1 MAAVRNGG
9 NFCAICPRDAMMDPD
24 ARGLAV
30 YFETHPV
37 SVQAFAYV
45 VSTSHSI
52 LGRLHSFR
60 GVLGKP

>member
-30 YFETHPV
+30 YFDAHPCP
-37 SVQAFAYV
+37 YKPLH
-45 VSTSHSI
+45 TS
-52 LGRLHSFR
+52 
-60 GVLGKP
+60 